1 MQHPFGSEQWSYWKN
16 TDEQSQGREMGSDSH
31 RERKRGK
38 QELDREESPDKQIRP
53 TQQRT
58 GMWSLP
64 SAKCA
69 TPPGHNNARPLHQAE
84 PSSCSQRA
92 YHLPGVE
99 VHRSLVPCSS
109 TREPLSVCR
118 CGHSLRAVVDFVG
131 APSWEEVESGRDMS
145 LPLESLACPPQPL
158 TWVGLAQDWARLMV
172 YAEAILWGP

>member
-1 MQHPFGSEQWSYWKN
+1 MRDGVRLPQGEERRQARVG
-16 TDEQSQGREMGSDSH
+16 QGRKSRQTDWV
-31 RERKRGK
+31 
-38 QELDREESPDKQIRP
+38 

-92 YHLPGVE
+92 YHSPGVE
-99 VHRSLVPCSS
+99 VDRSLVPCPSS
-109 TREPLSVCR
+109 CEPLSGCR
-118 CGHSLRAVVDFVG
+118 CGHSLRAVVNFAG

-158 TWVGLAQDWARLMV
+158 TWVSLAQDWARLIV